1 MGNKFEVVEV
11 PVDED
16 GEEIEGA
23 EVNDDGE
30 VVDEDGEVI
39 EDAIVQTVMEG
50 EEGEEGEDEGP
61 PNEPAEEAGICFS
74 CENAKKELK

>member
-39 EDAIVQTVMEG
+39 EDAIVETVM
-50 EEGEEGEDEGP
+50 EGEEGEDEGP
-61 PNEPAEEAGICFS
+61 PNEPAEEAGICFA